1 MQLRNDEKHINRVLW
16 LLLVLSA
23 VIRGFLAAYMEFS
36 NDEVYYWTYALYPD
50 WSHFDHPPM
59 VGWVIQFF
67 SLNLLLDSEFFIRL
81 ASIVLMTGCTA
92 VMFRI
97 GKEIKD
103 ALAYLRALSNPDDD
117 VSVRRILNEPKRGIG
132 AKSETVV
139 ADHASAQRISFFVAA
154 RAAAAEPESVP
165 GLGASAVKKYA
176 QFVKLDLDL
185 AKTVLL
191 EKDNT
196 LALHL
201 GFGLAFPYGNARH
214 IPFELRYFAG
224 GSNSV
229 RGWSVRT
236 LGPGSMKMTP
246 DKTFFDQ
253 MGDIR
258 LDLNVEYRTK
268 LFWKFRAA
276 AFVDAG
282 NVWTIKEYENHQDGL
297 FRFDR
302 FYKEIALAYGLG
314 LRLDFDYFLVRL
326 DAGLKAYDPQQTG
339 RYKWAI
345 TRPNLSSNFAWHIA
359 VGYPF

>member
-1 MQLRNDEKHINRVLW
+1 
-16 LLLVLSA
+16 
-23 VIRGFLAAYMEFS
+23 
-36 NDEVYYWTYALYPD
+36 
-50 WSHFDHPPM
+50 
-59 VGWVIQFF
+59 
-67 SLNLLLDSEFFIRL
+67 
-81 ASIVLMTGCTA
+81 
-92 VMFRI
+92 
-97 GKEIKD
+97 
-103 ALAYLRALSNPDDD
+103 
-117 VSVRRILNEPKRGIG
+117 
-132 AKSETVV
+132 
-139 ADHASAQRISFFVAA
+139 
-154 RAAAAEPESVP
+154 
-165 GLGASAVKKYA
+165 
-176 QFVKLDLDL
+176 
-185 AKTVLL
+185 
-191 EKDNT
+191 
-196 LALHL
+196 
-201 GFGLAFPYGNARH
+201 
-214 IPFELRYFAG
+214 
-224 GSNSV
+224 
-229 RGWSVRT
+229 
-236 LGPGSMKMTP
+236 MKMTP

-282 NVWTIKEYENHQDGL
+282 NVWTIKEYENQEDGL